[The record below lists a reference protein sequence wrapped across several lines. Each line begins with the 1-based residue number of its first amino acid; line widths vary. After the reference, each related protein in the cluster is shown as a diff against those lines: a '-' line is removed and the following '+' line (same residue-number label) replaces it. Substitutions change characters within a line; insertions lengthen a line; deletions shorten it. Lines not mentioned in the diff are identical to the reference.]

1 MPVWETV
8 IVSIVVAIISG
19 GASWI
24 ASASQMRRDRA
35 DVAAK
40 INETYRE
47 LCAQLQARIAQLHED
62 IQKAEQRIEA
72 LECENGKLKEAL
84 AASIK
89 ERERLQG
96 EVDDLSNRLAA
107 YENRPQRSAQR
118 KAAQ

>member
-8 IVSIVVAIISG
+8 VVSIIVAIISG

-40 INETYRE
+40 INDTYRE

-96 EVDDLSNRLAA
+96 EVDDLSERLAA
-107 YENRPQRSAQR
+107 YENRPARAQR